1 MPTVEQ
7 IKTLTVRAK
16 QEGFDALSAAL
27 NRVSTAYGVV
37 QTAANSVST
46 ATAAQKATTGDVAKS
61 WEAFSRR
68 MNAVATAAAR
78 VQRDLNMLGKAAEQG
93 KYLDKYKG
101 DASQYLEQDI
111 QKALRPL
118 DDIRAKYDEVF
129 AVQRRHL
136 DLVKE
141 VNAAENLG
149 ILTAEKAAQ
158 ARLKSAEASAQEV
171 AQLRVAAE
179 LRKATQIV
187 GPYQPVSASSFGNAE
202 EQAAYAAQINKIR
215 AEYDKVLEA
224 QQRYDEKLQKVV
236 ADHRV
241 AGLSAESL
249 AKEIAKLDEAHAKA
263 IASIDGTAEAEDRAA
278 KAMADAAKEAER
290 LDRVRSKYDKSFDIQ
305 QNYNVSIKDINEAEA
320 AGRMAPELAI
330 QARIKETV
338 ALNEKIEAQG
348 RALNELRAIQ
358 EPLLAA
364 EQKYRAALEEVRN
377 EHAAGATS
385 AEAMNARLKEV
396 KDTFASAVK
405 DINDMAAAEKQ
416 AAQAAAE
423 TAAQLANLKQ
433 EWSQFALANDETA
446 RAMEGFRRE
455 TDLIKRAFDQG
466 LLGSGE
472 EGLRKFNAQIDAA
485 KQRLQDLSRVSRGV
499 DQSDINKTLG
509 VNVDS
514 SGSNLAAEMEKD
526 AASIAKL
533 RAAIDPLGAKQAEVN
548 KQLGIYRDLLQRGQI
563 GADDYTRYQKVAARE
578 VENFERALNGAAR
591 TSRVTSGELANLSFQ
606 VNDVVTGLA
615 LGQSPFMILTQQGGQ
630 VFQVFQQS
638 KASVGEFVKE
648 AVLSFGRFL
657 TVGKLAIGG
666 VTAGFFAATAAASQ
680 FTAAQMRVNLALQ
693 GAGRGSGVTRG
704 DVNAIAE
711 QAASP
716 SGLSV
721 SESREMAATLASSG
735 RIAADSFL
743 PLVKIGKDVSRIFG
757 VDVSEA
763 GKLLAEAFSD
773 PATGVDKLNA
783 RLAAFDATVVRNI
796 KNLTEQ
802 GDRQKA
808 QMVMFSGLQSAL
820 AGTNIQLGTT
830 TQFWTALGN
839 KLSDVWDKFGEL
851 ASRAS
856 GLGLTVG
863 EDEKLTTAK
872 KNLKQ
877 WQDMVKQWEPLV
889 EQQKKWGSSEDDIKK
904 LFPEYGRATEEVRK
918 YTEEV
923 KKLTPAV
930 EDLRQKQKE
939 QADEAQRVMLSQQIE
954 AAVRSLAPLIGQY
967 EALDSQAKLTENGV
981 HKLGEEIKAA
991 SSQPAAID
999 GLQALIDQYN
1009 KLNLA
1014 GDAAR
1019 AKMAALQSQTKVGI
1033 LGAAATPQERLKAS
1047 IDAVTA
1053 NSLSVQAAAKDAEAS
1068 GAPGATFDQ
1077 KWEDRAIAALKL
1089 GAAIEVVGARMSALG
1104 QSASVQDVVTA
1115 KTLELARL
1123 QQQGAGLTPKQIAQQ
1138 KELARV
1144 QALGVLQIRA
1154 QNDNYKVEA
1163 EVVGMSVE
1171 KATAYRTAQNLIN
1184 EARRIGKP
1192 LTEAQTKEIEREAA
1206 AMGKLAQAAQVAQ
1219 LANDIK
1225 FDRSQIGLS
1234 DSEVSV
1240 NAKIRSIFNGDANSA
1255 QAQFL
1260 RQQLLVNDALKQY
1273 SDISKDATKGF
1284 ISDIIAG
1291 KNALESLS
1299 NALTK
1304 IGNKLIDMAVDGLWS
1319 KAFGG
1324 SGGIGSFVSNLFGGG
1339 ASPEATALAAGTRA
1353 LAGGGQVRGPGSGTS
1368 DSVPAWLSNGEFVV
1382 NAAATAKHLPL
1393 LQALNDDAAMPKFA
1407 TGGLYE
1413 SGNTGKSSKTVRRLL
1428 TPDTEDR
1435 EWLDYVGAQPRQGS
1449 APLLSQMPRGTLL
1462 TPDIV
1467 RGAVVDGKS
1476 GVVASPLSGDD
1487 SFRVVRRALQQS
1499 SMDGDF
1505 VGAIGA
1511 SRRSIA
1517 SLLSP
1522 ESAAAVPSNQSR
1534 VLAQTVLPGAVGR
1547 TLVAKALGGA
1557 FGAKTAL
1564 SSRDKDL
1571 VNGGGVVRIV
1581 RQSQNES
1588 AVQGAPG
1595 SRIYP
1600 SLSGDRNEI
1609 VVGDRIFN
1617 RRIDD
1622 ALVHP
1627 AYYDEAPASKRPGT
1641 VTNERVKT
1649 VYRDVQKS
1657 VLSTVKEALTQTSRL
1672 QSLTKKTAELK
1683 GRSTDIVGVLTATKS
1698 LPAIAQGRVISALRS
1713 AMTAQ
1718 QALAAPPLNKV
1729 QRAEAV
1735 ADFGG
1740 FAAAPLTN
1748 AQKALFGGLEKARS
1762 LPIVTGPTGTHAYA
1776 LPHGK
1781 LGREAA
1787 QGSGLADS
1795 VNSTTLVNNVQN
1807 SGRYIHPAHFDD
1819 AGQELSV
1826 LRAINDN
1833 VAMLRL
1839 VSGGDVRGL
1848 PAGAAR
1854 AMYDSGGYTGAGGKY
1869 EPAGIVHK
1877 GEVVWSQQD
1886 VARAGGVGVVEA
1898 MRLGYRGYADG
1909 GVVDA
1914 PLTALRRPSL
1924 DSAGDAAS
1932 GSQSVH
1938 VTVGVTVDKNGNLQ
1952 AYVQNV
1958 AQQTTQSGIRSFAQ
1972 GDLKSHV
1979 IKTVK
1984 DGQAGRVLK

>member
-101 DASQYLEQDI
+101 DASQYLEKDI

-305 QNYNVSIKDINEAEA
+305 QNYDISIKDINEAEA

-338 ALNEKIEAQG
+338 ALNEQIEAQG

-364 EQKYRAALEEVRN
+364 EQKYRTGLEDVRN
-377 EHAAGATS
+377 EHAAGAIS
-385 AEAMNARLKEV
+385 AEVMNARLKEV

-446 RAMEGFRRE
+446 RAMEDFRRE

-485 KQRLQDLSRVSRGV
+485 KQRLQDLSKASRGI
-499 DQSDINKTLG
+499 DQTDTNRTLG
-509 VNVDS
+509 ININ
-514 SGSNLAAEMEKD
+514 SGGSDLAAEMEKD

-615 LGQSPFMILTQQGGQ
+615 LGQSPFMILAQQGGQ

-693 GAGRGSGVTRG
+693 GAGRGSGATRG
-704 DVNAIAE
+704 DINAIAQ

-716 SGLSV
+716 TGLSV
-721 SESREMAATLASSG
+721 SESREMAATLAASG
-735 RIAADSFL
+735 RIATDSFL
-743 PLVKIGKDVSRIFG
+743 PLIKIGKDISRIFG
-757 VDVSEA
+757 IDVAEA

-773 PATGVDKLNA
+773 PATGIDKLNA

-802 GDRQKA
+802 GDRQAA
-808 QMVMFSGLQSAL
+808 QLVMFSGLQSAL

-889 EQQKKWGSSEDDIKK
+889 EQQKKWGSSEDDINK

-923 KKLTPAV
+923 KKLTPEV
-930 EDLRQKQKE
+930 EKLRQKQKE
-939 QADEAQRVMLSQQIE
+939 QADEAQRVMLSQQID

-967 EALDSQAKLTENGV
+967 EAIENQAKLTQRGISDFNKE
-981 HKLGEEIKAA
+981 LEAA
-991 SSQPAAID
+991 SHNEDYAIQ
-999 GLQALIDQYN
+999 LQNIAS
-1009 KLNLA
+1009 KLKEMTLA

-1019 AKMAALQSQTKVGI
+1019 AKMSALQSQTKVGI

-1047 IDAVTA
+1047 IDAVTT
-1053 NSLSVQAAAKDAEAS
+1053 NSLAAQTAKAS
-1068 GAPGATFDQ
+1068 GVPGATFDQ
-1077 KWEDRAIAALKL
+1077 RWEDRAVAALKL
-1089 GAAIEVVGARMSALG
+1089 GAAIEGVGARMSALG

-1123 QQQGAGLTPKQIAQQ
+1123 QQQGAGLTPKQIEQQ

-1324 SGGIGSFVSNLFGGG
+1324 SGGIGGFVSNLFSGG
-1339 ASPEATALAAGTRA
+1339 AFPEATALAAGTRA

-1393 LQALNDDAAMPKFA
+1393 LRAINDNTAMPKFA
-1407 TGGLYE
+1407 AGGLYE
-1413 SGNTGKSSKTVRRLL
+1413 SSNTGKSAKTVRRLL

-1435 EWLDYVGAQPRQGS
+1435 EWLDYVGAQPRQRI
-1449 APLLSQMPRGTLL
+1449 A
-1462 TPDIV
+1462 
-1467 RGAVVDGKS
+1467 
-1476 GVVASPLSGDD
+1476 ASPTRRRDD
-1487 SFRVVRRALQQS
+1487 
-1499 SMDGDF
+1499 
-1505 VGAIGA
+1505 
-1511 SRRSIA
+1511 
-1517 SLLSP
+1517 
-1522 ESAAAVPSNQSR
+1522 
-1534 VLAQTVLPGAVGR
+1534 
-1547 TLVAKALGGA
+1547 
-1557 FGAKTAL
+1557 
-1564 SSRDKDL
+1564 DL
-1571 VNGGGVVRIV
+1571 I
-1581 RQSQNES
+1581 
-1588 AVQGAPG
+1588 
-1595 SRIYP
+1595 
-1600 SLSGDRNEI
+1600 
-1609 VVGDRIFN
+1609 
-1617 RRIDD
+1617 
-1622 ALVHP
+1622 HP
-1627 AYYDEAPASKRPGT
+1627 AYYDDAPANKRSGT
-1641 VTNERVKT
+1641 VTNERIKT

-1657 VLSTVKEALTQTSRL
+1657 VLSTVKEALTQTNRL
-1672 QSLTKKTAELK
+1672 QSLTKESVGLRDSRAGAVASLMTSNLRPAMGSRRDVSAFRAGLTKSQVLGAASLIKGQSAKAGVHPGIAVSSPLK
-1683 GRSTDIVGVLTATKS
+1683 GTQKTLLGVLKSARPIPAATAAARNPSYTS
-1698 LPAIAQGRVISALRS
+1698 PQGGLGRNIAQG
-1713 AMTAQ
+1713 
-1718 QALAAPPLNKV
+1718 
-1729 QRAEAV
+1729 
-1735 ADFGG
+1735 
-1740 FAAAPLTN
+1740 
-1748 AQKALFGGLEKARS
+1748 
-1762 LPIVTGPTGTHAYA
+1762 
-1776 LPHGK
+1776 HGMA
-1781 LGREAA
+1781 G
-1787 QGSGLADS
+1787 S
-1795 VNSTTLVNNVQN
+1795 VNSTTLVNNIQN

-1819 AGQELSV
+1819 AGRELSV

-1839 VSGGDVRGL
+1839 VSGGDARTSL
-1848 PAGAAR
+1848 PVGTAR
-1854 AMYDSGGYTGAGGKY
+1854 TMFDVGGYTGAGGRY

-1877 GEVVWSQQD
+1877 GEVVWSQTD

-1914 PLTALRRPSL
+1914 PLTALRRPMI
-1924 DSAGDAAS
+1924 DSDTDSTG
-1932 GSQSVH
+1932 GSQNVH
-1938 VTVGVTVDKNGNLQ
+1938 VTVGVSVDKNGNLQ